1 MPPVTGKR
9 SAGNRI
15 YGWDYFCYILPER
28 TARNVKKMI
37 ETLSIRNIALIDE
50 LKLELA
56 SGLNIFT
63 GETGAG
69 KSVILKSI
77 GLVLGERASA
87 DIVRE
92 DTDFAKVEASVVPD
106 DMHPMW
112 HTEFTFNDVL
122 DSSDVVILSRQISA
136 NGRSRCH
143 INGRLVNLKQLQALG
158 ALLVDIHGQHEH
170 QSLFRTET
178 HLKLLDDFGG
188 SSEAC
193 QQVRKIYTQL
203 RALEQEAASLAAT
216 LAASEREKELL
227 EFEMNELTA
236 ANLEEGEDEKLADE
250 ARLLK
255 NAETLHASANMA
267 YQQLGSDAPGTGG
280 FGSPLERLEG
290 AAKELTKLSELDS
303 SLSELQ
309 DRLESAIYEVEDI
322 AAQIRQYA
330 DTVEFNQGRLDEITD
345 RLAMIAKLKRRYGNT
360 ISEILDYHAEA
371 EKKLE
376 TIQLGSEKQEAVQK
390 EIRKTVQ
397 EAQHLC
403 TALSAKRLHV
413 AKHLSERIEK
423 ELRTLG
429 MDKAEFQASVQL
441 MPDERGPFQID
452 GKRYAFRSDGMDAV
466 EFLIAPNVGSE
477 ARPIAKIASGGEIS
491 RIMLALKTVLVQV
504 DEVPTLLFDEI
515 DSGIGGKVA
524 DVVGKKLKELSA
536 FSQVI
541 CITHLPQIARFADKH
556 FRVEKKV
563 VGERTLITA
572 KALTA
577 EEQVDEIARM
587 YGGEATEIG
596 LAHARELLAED

>member
-1 MPPVTGKR
+1 
-9 SAGNRI
+9 
-15 YGWDYFCYILPER
+15 
-28 TARNVKKMI
+28 MI

-50 LKLELA
+50 LELELA

-92 DTDFAKVEASVVPD
+92 GADFAKVEASVAPD
-106 DMHPMW
+106 DTHPMW
-112 HTEFTFNDVL
+112 HTDFAFSDVL
-122 DSSDVVILSRQISA
+122 DPSDVVILSRQISA

-158 ALLVDIHGQHEH
+158 TLLVDIHGQHEH

-188 SSEAC
+188 SSEAR
-193 QQVRKIYTQL
+193 QQVGKIYTQL
-203 RALEQEAASLAAT
+203 RALQQEAASVADT
-216 LAASEREKELL
+216 LAASEREKDLL
-227 EFEMNELTA
+227 EFEIKELTA
-236 ANLEEGEDEKLADE
+236 ANLEAGEDEKLADE
-250 ARLLK
+250 ARVLK
-255 NAETLHASANMA
+255 NAEKLSQSAN
-267 YQQLGSDAPGTGG
+267 YVCDQLDGSNRSGG
-280 FGSPLERLEG
+280 FGGGATGTDLSTLDRLKD
-290 AAKELTKLSELDS
+290 AANALTDLLDLDG

-309 DRLESAIYEVEDI
+309 DRLESSLYELEDI
-322 AAQIRQYA
+322 ALQIRQYA
-330 DTVEFNQGRLDEITD
+330 DTVEFNQGRLDEIAD
-345 RLAMIAKLKRRYGNT
+345 RLALIAKLKRRYGNT
-360 ISEILDYHAEA
+360 LSEILVYHAEA
-371 EKKLE
+371 EQKLE
-376 TIQLGSEKQEAVQK
+376 TLHLGSEKQASLQA
-390 EIRKTVQ
+390 EIEKTIQ

-429 MDKAEFQASVQL
+429 MDKAEFQASVQHI
-441 MPDERGPFQID
+441 PEERGPFEVNS
-452 GKRYAFRSDGMDAV
+452 KRYAFRSDGMDDV

-477 ARPIAKIASGGEIS
+477 ARPIARIASGGEIS

-504 DEVPTLLFDEI
+504 DEIPTLLFDEI

-524 DVVGKKLKELSA
+524 DVIGKKLKELSA

-541 CITHLPQIARFADKH
+541 CITHLPQIARFADNH

-563 VGERTLITA
+563 VDKRTLITA
-572 KALTA
+572 KPLTA
-577 EEQVDEIARM
+577 EEQVNEIVRM
-587 YGGEATEIG
+587 HGGEETEIG
-596 LAHARELLAED
+596 LAHARELLSEK

>member
-1 MPPVTGKR
+1 
-9 SAGNRI
+9 
-15 YGWDYFCYILPER
+15 
-28 TARNVKKMI
+28 MI
-37 ETLSIRNIALIDE
+37 ETLSIHNIALIDT
-50 LKLELA
+50 LELELT

-69 KSVILKSI
+69 KSVILKAI

-92 DTDFAKVEASVVPD
+92 SAEFAKVEASVAPD
-106 DMHPMW
+106 DTHPMW
-112 HTEFTFNDVL
+112 HTDFAFSDVL
-122 DSSDVVILSRQISA
+122 DPSDVVILSRQISA
-136 NGRSRCH
+136 KGRSRCH
-143 INGRLVNLKQLQALG
+143 VNGRLVNLKQLQAIG
-158 ALLVDIHGQHEH
+158 TLLVDIHGQHEH
-170 QSLFRTET
+170 QSLFRNET
-178 HLKLLDDFGG
+178 HLKFLDDFGG
-188 SSEAC
+188 SSETC
-193 QQVRKIYTQL
+193 EQVRQIYTRL
-203 RALEQEAASLAAT
+203 RTLQREATSLADT
-216 LAASEREKELL
+216 LAASAREKELL
-227 EFEMNELTA
+227 EFEIEELSTA
-236 ANLEEGEDEKLADE
+236 NVESGEDEKLADE

-267 YQQLGSDAPGTGG
+267 YQQLGSDGPGTGG

-309 DRLESAIYEVEDI
+309 ARLESAIYEVEDI

-345 RLAMIAKLKRRYGNT
+345 RLALIAKLKRRYGNT
-360 ISEILDYHAEA
+360 IPEILDYYAEA
-371 EKKLE
+371 EQKLE
-376 TIQLGSEKQEAVQK
+376 TIQLGSEKQEAIQE
-390 EIRKTVQ
+390 EIRKTVE
-397 EAQHLC
+397 EAQRLC
-403 TALSAKRLHV
+403 TALSAKRVHV

-441 MPDERGPFQID
+441 MPDERGVFQID

-466 EFLIAPNVGSE
+466 EFLIAPNIGSE

-515 DSGIGGKVA
+515 DAGIGGRVA

-577 EEQVDEIARM
+577 EEQVDEITRM

-596 LAHARELLAED
+596 LAHARELLSEK

>member
-1 MPPVTGKR
+1 
-9 SAGNRI
+9 
-15 YGWDYFCYILPER
+15 
-28 TARNVKKMI
+28 MI
-37 ETLSIRNIALIDE
+37 ETLSIHNIALIDR
-50 LKLELA
+50 LELELT

-69 KSVILKSI
+69 KSVILRAI

-92 DTDFAKVEASVVPD
+92 SAEFAKVEASVAPD
-106 DMHPMW
+106 DTHPMW
-112 HTEFTFNDVL
+112 HTDFAFRDLL
-122 DSSDVVILSRQISA
+122 DPSDVVILSRQISA
-136 NGRSRCH
+136 KGRSRCH
-143 INGRLVNLKQLQALG
+143 INGQLVNLKQLQAIG
-158 ALLVDIHGQHEH
+158 TSLVDIHGQHEH

-188 SSEAC
+188 SAETC
-193 QQVRKIYTQL
+193 QQVGKIYTQL
-203 RALEQEAASLAAT
+203 RTLQREAASLADT

-227 EFEMNELTA
+227 EFEIKELSA

-250 ARLLK
+250 AQLLK

-267 YQQLGSDAPGTGG
+267 YQQLNSDGPGMGG

-309 DRLESAIYEVEDI
+309 ERLESVIYEVEDI
-322 AAQIRQYA
+322 ATQVRQYA

-345 RLAMIAKLKRRYGNT
+345 RLALIGKLKRRYGNT

-371 EKKLE
+371 EQKLE
-376 TIQLGSEKQEAVQK
+376 TIQLGSEKQEAIQA

-403 TALSAKRLHV
+403 TALSAKRVHV

-429 MDKAEFQASVQL
+429 MDKAEFQTAVQL
-441 MPDERGPFQID
+441 MSDERGVFQID
-452 GKRYAFRSDGMDAV
+452 GKRYAFRSDGMDDV

-515 DSGIGGKVA
+515 DAGIGGRVA

-577 EEQVDEIARM
+577 EEQVDEITRM

-596 LAHARELLAED
+596 LAHARELLAEE

>member
-1 MPPVTGKR
+1 
-9 SAGNRI
+9 
-15 YGWDYFCYILPER
+15 
-28 TARNVKKMI
+28 MI

-50 LKLELA
+50 LELELA

-69 KSVILKSI
+69 KSVILKSL

-92 DTDFAKVEASVVPD
+92 GTDFAKVEASIVPD
-106 DMHPMW
+106 ADHPIW
-112 HTEFTFNDVL
+112 HTAKGDASDPVLEEAFGDVL
-122 DSSDVVILSRQISA
+122 DPSDVVILSRQISA
-136 NGRSRCH
+136 NGRSLCRV
-143 INGRLVNLKQLQALG
+143 NGRLVNLKQLQALG

-170 QSLFRTET
+170 QSLFRTQT

-188 SSEAC
+188 SSAAR
-193 QQVRKIYTQL
+193 QQIGKVYAQL
-203 RALEQEAASLAAT
+203 RALQQEAASLADT

-227 EFEMNELTA
+227 DFEIEELTSA
-236 ANLEEGEDEKLADE
+236 SLEEGEDEKLADE

-255 NAETLHASANMA
+255 NAEALHESANKA
-267 YQQLGSDAPGTGG
+267 YRQLGNDGSGMGG
-280 FGSPLERLEG
+280 FGSPLERLEE

-309 DRLESAIYEVEDI
+309 DRLESSLYELEDI
-322 AAQIRQYA
+322 TSQIRQYA
-330 DTVEFNQGRLDEITD
+330 DTVEFNQVRLDEITD
-345 RLAMIAKLKRRYGNT
+345 RLALIAKLKRRYGNS
-360 ISEILDYHAEA
+360 ISEILAYYAEA
-371 EKKLE
+371 EQKLE
-376 TIQLGSEKQEAVQK
+376 TLQLSSEKQALLQE
-390 EIRKTVQ
+390 EIRKTIQ

-429 MDKAEFQASVQL
+429 MDKAEFHASVQHI
-441 MPDERGPFQID
+441 PDEGGPFQID

-466 EFLIAPNVGSE
+466 EFMIAPNVGSE
-477 ARPIAKIASGGEIS
+477 ARPIARIASGGEIS

-504 DEVPTLLFDEI
+504 DEIPTLLFDEI

-563 VGERTLITA
+563 VDERTLITA
-572 KALTA
+572 KPLTA
-577 EEQVDEIARM
+577 EEQVNEIARM
-587 YGGEATEIG
+587 HGGEETEIG
-596 LAHARELLAED
+596 LAHARELLSEK

>member
-1 MPPVTGKR
+1 
-9 SAGNRI
+9 
-15 YGWDYFCYILPER
+15 
-28 TARNVKKMI
+28 MI

-50 LKLELA
+50 LELELT

-92 DTDFAKVEASVVPD
+92 GTDFAKVEASVAPD
-106 DMHPMW
+106 DTHPIW
-112 HTEFTFNDVL
+112 HTDFTFSDLL
-122 DSSDVVILSRQISA
+122 DPSDVVILSRQISA

-143 INGRLVNLKQLQALG
+143 INGRLVNLKQLQELG

-188 SSEAC
+188 SSEMC

-203 RALEQEAASLAAT
+203 RALEKEAASLADT

-227 EFEMNELTA
+227 EFEIKELTDA
-236 ANLEEGEDEKLADE
+236 DLEEGEDEKLADE

-267 YQQLGSDAPGTGG
+267 YQQLGSDGAGTGG
-280 FGSPLERLEG
+280 LGSPLERLEG
-290 AAKELTKLSELDS
+290 AAKELTKLSEFDS

-330 DTVEFNQGRLDEITD
+330 DTVEFNQGRLDEIAD
-345 RLAMIAKLKRRYGNT
+345 RLALISKLKRRYGNT
-360 ISEILDYHAEA
+360 ISEILDYHAQA
-371 EKKLE
+371 EQKLE
-376 TIQLGSEKQEAVQK
+376 TIQLGSEKQEAIQA
-390 EIRKTVQ
+390 EIRKTVG

-403 TALSAKRLHV
+403 TALSAERVHV

-429 MDKAEFQASVQL
+429 MDKAEFEASVEL
-441 MPDERGPFQID
+441 MPDERGAFQID
-452 GKRYAFRSDGMDAV
+452 GKSYAFRSDGMDAV

-524 DVVGKKLKELSA
+524 DVVGGKLKELSA

-541 CITHLPQIARFADKH
+541 CITHLPQIARFADKQ
-556 FRVEKKV
+556 FQVEKKV
-563 VGERTLITA
+563 VGEQTLITA

-587 YGGEATEIG
+587 YGGKTTEIG
-596 LAHARELLAED
+596 LAHARELLGEK

>member
-1 MPPVTGKR
+1 
-9 SAGNRI
+9 
-15 YGWDYFCYILPER
+15 
-28 TARNVKKMI
+28 MI
-37 ETLSIRNIALIDE
+37 ETLSIHNIALIDE
-50 LKLELA
+50 LELELT

-69 KSVILKSI
+69 KSVILKAI

-92 DTDFAKVEASVVPD
+92 GAEFAKVEASVAPD
-106 DMHPMW
+106 DTHPMW
-112 HTEFTFNDVL
+112 HTDFAFSDVL
-122 DSSDVVILSRQISA
+122 DPSDVVILSRQISA
-136 NGRSRCH
+136 KGRSRCH
-143 INGRLVNLKQLQALG
+143 VNGRLVNLKQLQALG
-158 ALLVDIHGQHEH
+158 TLLVDIHGQHEH

-188 SSEAC
+188 SSETC
-193 QQVRKIYTQL
+193 QQVRQIYTEL
-203 RALEQEAASLAAT
+203 RVLQREAASLADT

-227 EFEMNELTA
+227 EFEIKELSVA
-236 ANLEEGEDEKLADE
+236 DLAEGEDEKLADE

-255 NAETLHASANMA
+255 NAEMLHASANMA
-267 YQQLGSDAPGTGG
+267 YQQLGSDGSGMGG

-309 DRLESAIYEVEDI
+309 DRLESVIYEVEDI
-322 AAQIRQYA
+322 AAQLHQYA

-345 RLAMIAKLKRRYGNT
+345 RLALIAKLKRRYGNT

-371 EKKLE
+371 EQKLE
-376 TIQLGSEKQEAVQK
+376 TIQLGSEKQEAIQA
-390 EIRKTVQ
+390 EIHKTVQ
-397 EAQHLC
+397 EAQRLC
-403 TALSAKRLHV
+403 TALSAKRVHV

-441 MPDERGPFQID
+441 MPDDRGAFQID
-452 GKRYAFRSDGMDAV
+452 GKRYAFRSDGMDDV

-477 ARPIAKIASGGEIS
+477 ARPIARIASGGEIS

-541 CITHLPQIARFADKH
+541 CITHLPQIARFADKQ

-572 KALTA
+572 KALTE

-587 YGGEATEIG
+587 YGGETTEIG
-596 LAHARELLAED
+596 LAHARELLTDSS

>member
-1 MPPVTGKR
+1 
-9 SAGNRI
+9 
-15 YGWDYFCYILPER
+15 
-28 TARNVKKMI
+28 MI

-50 LKLELA
+50 LELELT

-92 DTDFAKVEASVVPD
+92 GTDFAKVEASVAPD
-106 DMHPMW
+106 DAHPMW
-112 HTEFTFNDVL
+112 HTDFAFGDVL
-122 DSSDVVILSRQISA
+122 DPSDVVILSRQISA

-158 ALLVDIHGQHEH
+158 NLLVDIHGQHEH

-188 SSEAC
+188 SSETC
-193 QQVRKIYTQL
+193 EQVRQIYTQL
-203 RALEQEAASLAAT
+203 RALQREAASLADT
-216 LAASEREKELL
+216 LAASEREKERL
-227 EFEMNELTA
+227 EFEIKELTA

-255 NAETLHASANMA
+255 NAEALHASANMA
-267 YQQLGSDAPGTGG
+267 YQQLGSDGPGMGG

-330 DTVEFNQGRLDEITD
+330 DTVEFNQGRLDEIDD
-345 RLAMIAKLKRRYGNT
+345 RLALISKLRRRYGNT
-360 ISEILDYHAEA
+360 ISEILGYHAEA
-371 EKKLE
+371 EQKLE
-376 TIQLGSEKQEAVQK
+376 TIQLGSEKQEGVQA

-403 TALSAKRLHV
+403 TALSAKRVHV

-441 MPDERGPFQID
+441 MPDERGEFQME
-452 GKRYAFRSDGMDAV
+452 GKRYTFRSDGMDAV

-477 ARPIAKIASGGEIS
+477 PRPIAKIASGGEIS

-556 FRVEKKV
+556 FRVDKDV

-572 KALTA
+572 RPLTA
-577 EEQVDEIARM
+577 EEQVNEIARM
-587 YGGEATEIG
+587 HGGKETEIG
-596 LAHARELLAED
+596 LAHARELLSEK

>member
-1 MPPVTGKR
+1 
-9 SAGNRI
+9 
-15 YGWDYFCYILPER
+15 
-28 TARNVKKMI
+28 MI

-50 LKLELA
+50 LELELA

-92 DTDFAKVEASVVPD
+92 GADFAKVEASVAPD
-106 DMHPMW
+106 DTHPMW
-112 HTEFTFNDVL
+112 HTDFAFNDVL
-122 DSSDVVILSRQISA
+122 DPSDVVILSRQISA

-158 ALLVDIHGQHEH
+158 ALLVDLHGQHEH

-188 SSEAC
+188 SSEAR
-193 QQVRKIYTQL
+193 QQVSKIYTQL
-203 RALEQEAASLAAT
+203 RTLQQEAASLADT
-216 LAASEREKELL
+216 LAASEREKDLL
-227 EFEMNELTA
+227 EFEIKELTA
-236 ANLEEGEDEKLADE
+236 ANLAEGEDEKLADE
-250 ARLLK
+250 ARVLK
-255 NAETLHASANMA
+255 NAEKLSQSAN
-267 YQQLGSDAPGTGG
+267 YVCEQLDGSNRAGG
-280 FGSPLERLEG
+280 FGSGTMDLSTLDRLKD
-290 AAKELTKLSELDS
+290 AANALTDLSELDG
-303 SLSELQ
+303 SLSELR
-309 DRLESAIYEVEDI
+309 DRLESSLYELEDI
-322 AAQIRQYA
+322 ALQIRQYA
-330 DTVEFNQGRLDEITD
+330 DTVEFNQGRLDEIAD
-345 RLAMIAKLKRRYGNT
+345 RLALIAKLKRRYGHT
-360 ISEILDYHAEA
+360 ISEILAYHAEA
-371 EKKLE
+371 EQKLE
-376 TIQLGSEKQEAVQK
+376 TLQLGSEKQASLQA
-390 EIRKTVQ
+390 EIQNTIQ

-429 MDKAEFQASVQL
+429 MDKAEFQASVQHI
-441 MPDERGPFQID
+441 PDERGPFQVE
-452 GKRYAFRSDGMDAV
+452 GKRYAFRSDGMDDV

-477 ARPIAKIASGGEIS
+477 ARPIVRIASGGEIS

-504 DEVPTLLFDEI
+504 DEIPTLLFDEI

-563 VGERTLITA
+563 VDERTLITA
-572 KALTA
+572 KPLTV
-577 EEQVDEIARM
+577 EEQVNEITRM
-587 YGGEATEIG
+587 HGGEETEIG
-596 LAHARELLAED
+596 LAHARELLSEK

>member
-1 MPPVTGKR
+1 
-9 SAGNRI
+9 
-15 YGWDYFCYILPER
+15 
-28 TARNVKKMI
+28 MI

-50 LKLELA
+50 LELELA

-92 DTDFAKVEASVVPD
+92 GADFAKVEASVAPD
-106 DMHPMW
+106 DTHPMW
-112 HTEFTFNDVL
+112 HTDFDFNDVL
-122 DSSDVVILSRQISA
+122 DPSDVVILSRQINA
-136 NGRSRCH
+136 KGRSRCH

-158 ALLVDIHGQHEH
+158 TLLIDIHGQHEH

-188 SSEAC
+188 SSEAR
-193 QQVRKIYTQL
+193 QQVGKVYTQL
-203 RALEQEAASLAAT
+203 RALQQEAASLADT
-216 LAASEREKELL
+216 LAASEREKDLL
-227 EFEMNELTA
+227 EFEIKELTA

-250 ARLLK
+250 ARVLK
-255 NAETLHASANMA
+255 NAEKLSQSAN
-267 YQQLGSDAPGTGG
+267 YVCEQLDGSNQAGG
-280 FGSPLERLEG
+280 FGSGSMDLSTLDRLKD
-290 AAKELTKLSELDS
+290 AANALTDLLDLDG

-309 DRLESAIYEVEDI
+309 VRLESSLYELEDI
-322 AAQIRQYA
+322 ASQIRQYA
-330 DTVEFNQGRLDEITD
+330 DTVEFNQGRLDEIAD
-345 RLAMIAKLKRRYGNT
+345 RLALIAKLKRRYGNT
-360 ISEILDYHAEA
+360 ISEILAYHAEA
-371 EKKLE
+371 EQKLE
-376 TIQLGSEKQEAVQK
+376 TLQLGSEKQESLQA
-390 EIRKTVQ
+390 EIEKTIQ
-397 EAQHLC
+397 EAQHLS

-429 MDKAEFQASVQL
+429 MDKAEFQASVQHI
-441 MPDERGPFQID
+441 PDERGPFQVN
-452 GKRYAFRSDGMDAV
+452 GKRYAFRSDGMDDV

-477 ARPIAKIASGGEIS
+477 ARPIARIASGGEIS

-504 DEVPTLLFDEI
+504 DEIPTLLFDEI

-524 DVVGKKLKELSA
+524 DVIGKKLKELSA

-563 VGERTLITA
+563 VDERTLITA
-572 KALTA
+572 KPLTA
-577 EEQVDEIARM
+577 EEQVNEIVRM
-587 YGGEATEIG
+587 HGGEETEIG
-596 LAHARELLAED
+596 LAHARELLSEK

>member
-1 MPPVTGKR
+1 
-9 SAGNRI
+9 
-15 YGWDYFCYILPER
+15 
-28 TARNVKKMI
+28 MI

-50 LKLELA
+50 LDLELA
-56 SGLNIFT
+56 PGLNIFT

-92 DTDFAKVEASVVPD
+92 GTDFAKVEASVAPD
-106 DMHPMW
+106 DTHPMW
-112 HTEFTFNDVL
+112 YTDFVFNDVL
-122 DSSDVVILSRQISA
+122 DPSDVVILSRHIRA

-158 ALLVDIHGQHEH
+158 TLLVDIHGQHEH

-188 SSEAC
+188 SSEARR
-193 QQVRKIYTQL
+193 QVGKVYMHL
-203 RALEQEAASLAAT
+203 RALQQEAASLAAT

-227 EFEMNELTA
+227 EFEMKELTEA
-236 ANLEEGEDEKLADE
+236 HLQEDEDEKLADE

-255 NAETLHASANMA
+255 NAEALYESANNA
-267 YQQLGSDAPGTGG
+267 YRHLDNEGPGMGG
-280 FGSPLERLEG
+280 FGSPLERLES
-290 AAKELTKLSELDS
+290 AAKELTKLAELDS

-309 DRLESAIYEVEDI
+309 DRLESSIYELEDI
-322 AAQIRQYA
+322 TAQIRQYA
-330 DTVEFNQGRLDEITD
+330 GTVEFNQERLDEITD
-345 RLAMIAKLKRRYGNT
+345 RLALIARLKRRYGNT
-360 ISEILDYHAEA
+360 IAEILAYRAEA
-371 EKKLE
+371 EQKLE
-376 TIQLGSEKQEAVQK
+376 TLHLGSEKQELLQAEIQK
-390 EIRKTVQ
+390 TIQ

-429 MDKAEFQASVQL
+429 MDKAEFEASVQHI
-441 MPDERGPFQID
+441 PDARGPFQVD
-452 GKRYAFRSDGMDAV
+452 GERYAFRSDGMDDV

-477 ARPIAKIASGGEIS
+477 ARPIVRIASGGEIS

-504 DEVPTLLFDEI
+504 DEIPTLLFDEI

-563 VGERTLITA
+563 VDERTLITGE
-572 KALTA
+572 T
-577 EEQVDEIARM
+577 VN
-587 YGGEATEIG
+587 GGRTG
-596 LAHARELLAED
+596 

>member
-1 MPPVTGKR
+1 
-9 SAGNRI
+9 
-15 YGWDYFCYILPER
+15 
-28 TARNVKKMI
+28 MI

-50 LKLELA
+50 LELELT

-69 KSVILKSI
+69 KSVILRSI

-92 DTDFAKVEASVVPD
+92 GTDFAKVEASVVPD
-106 DMHPMW
+106 DTHPMW
-112 HTEFTFNDVL
+112 HTDFAFGDVL
-122 DSSDVVILSRQISA
+122 DPSDVVILSRQISV

-143 INGRLVNLKQLQALG
+143 INGRLVNLKQLQEIG
-158 ALLVDIHGQHEH
+158 NLLVDIHGQHEH

-188 SSEAC
+188 SSETRE
-193 QQVRKIYTQL
+193 QVRQIYTQL
-203 RALEQEAASLAAT
+203 RALQREAASLTDT

-227 EFEMNELTA
+227 EFEMKELTA

-255 NAETLHASANMA
+255 NAEMLHASANTA
-267 YQQLGSDAPGTGG
+267 YQQLSSEGSGMGG

-345 RLAMIAKLKRRYGNT
+345 RLALIAKLKRRYGNT
-360 ISEILDYHAEA
+360 ISEILGYHAEA
-371 EKKLE
+371 EQKLE
-376 TIQLGSEKQEAVQK
+376 TIQLGSEKQEAVQA
-390 EIRKTVQ
+390 EIHKTVQ

-403 TALSAKRLHV
+403 TALSAKRVHV

-441 MPDERGPFQID
+441 MPDERGEFQIE

-477 ARPIAKIASGGEIS
+477 PRPIAKIASGGEIS

-556 FRVEKKV
+556 FRAEKKV
-563 VGERTLITA
+563 VSDRTLITA
-572 KALTA
+572 KALTP

-596 LAHARELLAED
+596 LAHARELLSED

>member
-1 MPPVTGKR
+1 
-9 SAGNRI
+9 
-15 YGWDYFCYILPER
+15 
-28 TARNVKKMI
+28 MI

-50 LKLELA
+50 LELELA

-92 DTDFAKVEASVVPD
+92 GTDFAKVEASIAPD
-106 DMHPMW
+106 DTHPMW
-112 HTEFTFNDVL
+112 HTDFGFSDVL
-122 DSSDVVILSRQISA
+122 DPSDVVILSRQIRA

-158 ALLVDIHGQHEH
+158 TLLVDIHGQHEH

-188 SSEAC
+188 SSEAM
-193 QQVRKIYTQL
+193 QQVGKVYTQL
-203 RALEQEAASLAAT
+203 RALQQEAASLADT
-216 LAASEREKELL
+216 LAASEREKDLL
-227 EFEMNELTA
+227 EFEIKELTA

-250 ARLLK
+250 ARVLK
-255 NAETLHASANMA
+255 NAEKLSQAAN
-267 YQQLGSDAPGTGG
+267 YVCEQLDGSNGTGG
-280 FGSPLERLEG
+280 FASGNIGTDLSTLDRLKD
-290 AAKELTKLSELDS
+290 AANALTDLLELDG

-309 DRLESAIYEVEDI
+309 NRLESSLYELEDI
-322 AAQIRQYA
+322 ALQIRQYA
-330 DTVEFNQGRLDEITD
+330 DTVEFNEGRLDEIAD
-345 RLAMIAKLKRRYGNT
+345 RLALIAKLKRRYGNT
-360 ISEILDYHAEA
+360 ISEILAYHAEA
-371 EKKLE
+371 EQKLE
-376 TIQLGSEKQEAVQK
+376 TLQLGSEKQASLQA
-390 EIRKTVQ
+390 EIEKTIQ

-429 MDKAEFQASVQL
+429 MDKAEFQASVQHI
-441 MPDERGPFQID
+441 PDERGPFQVN

-477 ARPIAKIASGGEIS
+477 ARPIAGIASGGEIS

-504 DEVPTLLFDEI
+504 DEIPTLLFDEI

-524 DVVGKKLKELSA
+524 DVIGKKLKELSA

-563 VGERTLITA
+563 ADERTLITA
-572 KALTA
+572 KPLTA
-577 EEQVDEIARM
+577 EEQVNEIVRM
-587 YGGEATEIG
+587 HGGEETEIG
-596 LAHARELLAED
+596 LAHARELLSEK

>member
-1 MPPVTGKR
+1 
-9 SAGNRI
+9 
-15 YGWDYFCYILPER
+15 
-28 TARNVKKMI
+28 MI

-50 LKLELA
+50 LELELT

-69 KSVILKSI
+69 KSVILKAI

-92 DTDFAKVEASVVPD
+92 GTDFAKVEASVAPD
-106 DMHPMW
+106 EAHPMW
-112 HTEFTFNDVL
+112 HTDFVFGDVL
-122 DSSDVVILSRQISA
+122 DPSDVVILSRQISA
-136 NGRSRCH
+136 SGRSRCH

-158 ALLVDIHGQHEH
+158 TLLVDIHGQHEH

-188 SSEAC
+188 SSETC
-193 QQVRKIYTQL
+193 EQVRQIYTQL
-203 RALEQEAASLAAT
+203 RALQREAVSLADT

-227 EFEMNELTA
+227 EFEIKELTA

-255 NAETLHASANMA
+255 NAEALHASANMA
-267 YQQLGSDAPGTGG
+267 SQQLGSDGSGVGG

-290 AAKELTKLSELDS
+290 AAKELTKLSELDN

-309 DRLESAIYEVEDI
+309 DRLESVIYEVEDI

-330 DTVEFNQGRLDEITD
+330 DTVEFNQGRLDEIDD
-345 RLAMIAKLKRRYGNT
+345 RLALISKLRRRYGNT
-360 ISEILDYHAEA
+360 ISEILGYHAEA
-371 EKKLE
+371 EQKLE
-376 TIQLGSEKQEAVQK
+376 TIQLGSEKQEAVQG

-403 TALSAKRLHV
+403 TALSAKRVHV

-429 MDKAEFQASVQL
+429 MDKAEFQASVEL
-441 MPDERGPFQID
+441 IPDEGGEFQID
-452 GKRYAFRSDGMDAV
+452 GERYAFRSDGMDAV

-477 ARPIAKIASGGEIS
+477 PRPITKIASGGEIS

-556 FRVEKKV
+556 FRVDKKV

-572 KALTA
+572 TALTA
-577 EEQVDEIARM
+577 KEQIDEIARM

-596 LAHARELLAED
+596 LAHAREFLSEK

>member
-1 MPPVTGKR
+1 
-9 SAGNRI
+9 
-15 YGWDYFCYILPER
+15 
-28 TARNVKKMI
+28 MI

-50 LKLELA
+50 LELELT

-69 KSVILKSI
+69 KSVILRAI

-92 DTDFAKVEASVVPD
+92 GADFAKVEASVAPD
-106 DMHPMW
+106 DTHPMW
-112 HTEFTFNDVL
+112 HTDFGFSDVL
-122 DSSDVVILSRQISA
+122 DPSDVVILSRQIGA

-193 QQVRKIYTQL
+193 RQVSKVYAHL
-203 RALEQEAASLAAT
+203 RTLQQEAASLADT

-227 EFEMNELTA
+227 EFEIKELTA
-236 ANLEEGEDEKLADE
+236 ASLEEGEDEKLADE

-255 NAETLHASANMA
+255 NAETLHASANIA
-267 YQQLGSDAPGTGG
+267 YQQLDSDGRGAGG

-290 AAKELTKLSELDS
+290 AAKELTKLSELDN

-309 DRLESAIYEVEDI
+309 DRLESVIYEVEDI
-322 AAQIRQYA
+322 ATQIRQYA

-345 RLAMIAKLKRRYGNT
+345 RLALIAKLKRRYGNS
-360 ISEILDYHAEA
+360 IAEILAYRTEA
-371 EKKLE
+371 EQKLE
-376 TIQLGSEKQEAVQK
+376 TIQLGSEKQASLQGEIQK
-390 EIRKTVQ
+390 TIQK
-397 EAQHLC
+397 AQHLC
-403 TALSAKRLHV
+403 TALSAKRRHV
-413 AKHLSERIEK
+413 AKHLSEQIEK
-423 ELRTLG
+423 QLRTLG
-429 MDKAEFQASVQL
+429 MDKAEFQTAVRHI
-441 MPDERGPFQID
+441 PDGRGPFEID
-452 GKRYAFRSDGMDAV
+452 GERYAFRSDGMDDV

-477 ARPIAKIASGGEIS
+477 ARPIVRIASGGEIS
-491 RIMLALKTVLVQV
+491 RIMLALKTVLIQV
-504 DEVPTLLFDEI
+504 DEIPTLLFDEI

-524 DVVGKKLKELSA
+524 NVVGKKLKELAA

-577 EEQVDEIARM
+577 EEQVNEIARM
-587 YGGEATEIG
+587 HGGEGTEIG
-596 LAHARELLAED
+596 LAHARELLSENGFLMKKNKNDSP